1 MTQNQEIRQ
10 SEAWYATPMG
20 RHVLFRERMLI
31 SHMLTSWPR
40 RNHTLLEMGC
50 GAGHFLELFWNA
62 GFDVTAIDERDE
74 CLALAREKVGQRVTL
89 RQGSLEHMP
98 FDDDDF
104 DFVTI
109 VTALEHMAY
118 PETVLR
124 EAFRVA
130 THGVLILF
138 FNSWSV
144 YRCEGSLQ
152 NMVRG
157 NNTPFG
163 KNGLDAL
170 KTQDNHWMSPLRL
183 AQMIA
188 QTCGKRPNAFRSTM
202 FRPSRFWRG
211 EDPPRWSLGRTSVLP
226 FGAVA
231 AFRVDL
237 SPLSGTTIKLAAGN
251 AIQAVR

>member
-1 MTQNQEIRQ
+1 MTRDQEIRQ

-62 GFDVTAIDERDE
+62 GFDVTAIDEQE
-74 CLALAREKVGQRVTL
+74 ESLSLAREKVGQRVTL
-89 RQGSLEHMP
+89 RQGSLEHLP

-109 VTALEHMAY
+109 VTTLEHMAY

-130 THGVLILF
+130 THGLLVLF
-138 FNSWSV
+138 FNSWSL
-144 YRCEGSLQ
+144 YRCEGIFQ
-152 NMVRG
+152 NAVPAR
-157 NNTPFG
+157 
-163 KNGLDAL
+163 
-170 KTQDNHWMSPLRL
+170 DNYWMSPLRL
-183 AQMIA
+183 AQMIT

-211 EDPPRWSLGRTSVLP
+211 EDPPRWSLGRTSVFP

-251 AIQAVR
+251 PIQAVR